1 MGFWDAIFDLG
12 KKALSE
18 GTKQTKDVS
27 NRLSKLKRKS
37 DKDLLLMVTD
47 KSWSSTVDSKDK
59 VIARQILKSRGYTD
73 EQLRK

>member
-27 NRLSKLKRKS
+27 NRLSKLK
-37 DKDLLLMVTD
+37 
-47 KSWSSTVDSKDK
+47 
-59 VIARQILKSRGYTD
+59 LKICFAW
-73 EQLRK
+73 

>member
-18 GTKQTKDVS
+18 GAKQTKDVS